1 MKTKRF
7 LGLGLIFGLLLGV
20 FAATP
25 ISKASSQFDPIM
37 LKLGLDHEEYLE
49 EGETAWFGVSIPEY
63 IGDLTFTLTY
73 SLPTEGKYT
82 GYAKRGEVIN
92 EENTSIYPAGDY
104 IQPGQSES
112 INIKIASEQD
122 PSMVTFLKGHTYK
135 FSITAIEGGGTIFI
149 NLTGDY
155 NRDNTLTYTA
165 KKGSKKISV
174 QTIEQATVTVLH
186 RPGGKKKKQKAYTA
200 VAGETGAVVIKLKK
214 KLKKGDKYLITSS
227 RDGFE
232 TLSSGWIKVK

>member
-1 MKTKRF
+1 MD
-7 LGLGLIFGLLLGV
+7 
-20 FAATP
+20 AE
-25 ISKASSQFDPIM
+25 
-37 LKLGLDHEEYLE
+37 HEDYLE
-49 EGETAWFGVSIPEY
+49 NEETKWFSVTIPEY
-63 IGDLTFTLTY
+63 IGDMTFTLTY

-82 GYAKRGEVIN
+82 GFAQRGDLQN
-92 EENTSIYPAGDY
+92 EENTSIYPTGPL

-122 PSMVTFLKGHTYK
+122 PSTVTFLKGHTYK

-149 NLTGDY
+149 KLTGDY

-165 KKGSKKISV
+165 KKGSKMVSV

-200 VAGETGAVVIKLKK
+200 VAGETGAVDIKLKK

-227 RDGFE
+227 REGFE
-232 TLSSGWIKVK
+232 TFSSGWIKVK

>member
-1 MKTKRF
+1 MKIKRLLAVVIM
-7 LGLGLIFGLLLGV
+7 LGLVTGLIGT
-20 FAATP
+20 AP
-25 ISKASSQFDPIM
+25 ISLANTSMDPVDLHM
-37 LKLGLDHEEYLE
+37 GVEHEDFLE
-49 EGETAWFGVSIPEY
+49 ENEVKWFSISVPEY

-73 SLPTEGKYT
+73 SLPTEGKYK
-82 GYAKRGEVIN
+82 GYAKRGDIVN

-104 IQPGQSES
+104 YQPGQSES
-112 INIKIASEQD
+112 VSIKIASEQD

-135 FSITAIEGGGTIFI
+135 FSIAAIEGGGTIFI

-155 NRDNTLTYTA
+155 NRDNSLTYTA

-200 VAGETGAVVIKLKK
+200 VAGDTGAAVIKLKK

-227 RDGFE
+227 REGFE

>member
-1 MKTKRF
+1 MKTRKVASAI
-7 LGLGLIFGLLLGV
+7 LVLVMVIGIIGV
-20 FAATP
+20 P
-25 ISKASSQFDPIM
+25 SISIASSQLDPIRINM
-37 LKLGLDHEEYLE
+37 DAEHKDYLE
-49 EGETAWFGVSIPEY
+49 NGETKWFSVSIPEY
-63 IGDLTFTLTY
+63 IGDMKFTLSY

-82 GYAKRGEVIN
+82 GFAQRGDIQN
-92 EENTSIYPAGDY
+92 DENVSIYPAGDY
-104 IQPGQSES
+104 YQPGQSES
-112 INIKIASEQD
+112 IPIKIASEQD

-135 FSITAIEGGGTIFI
+135 FSITAIEGGGTIYI

-155 NRDNTLTYTA
+155 NRDNSLTYTA

-200 VAGETGAVVIKLKK
+200 VAGETGAVAIKLKK

-227 RDGFE
+227 REGFE